1 MIMMNGIL
9 VACNDLDLRIHH
21 RSQMEA
27 AGLHRI
33 LELLHSFGHVPLDK
47 LLKIFQQTLDEDEKK
62 LRERLD
68 QEFLKDLRRPE
79 DVFRAIQAKTENLK
93 AKDYLLSTLQHLLL
107 IREDGPALTHYY
119 QLIDSIVADIV
130 LDKKLAGAEYRLGQ
144 SVERIIAQFNEADRL
159 QAVEDEAAEA
169 RAYALQL
176 KLEKDVLD
184 AEVAQ
189 GVDGLVG
196 KLKEQI
202 AQLEEKLQVSRA
214 NTSRLQGKLETQKAG
229 YEEQIAQLEAQIMEL
244 FRMLKEVGKGVEK
257 VFENSGG
264 MDRKTLIDNL
274 EKHLQRHKTISIL
287 EGRDKRRRKREGDTG
302 GFDESD
308 TEDDSASDSRNG
320 SLRRRHANSSVK
332 KHTKSTRLSEAQNGH
347 LSQFMDADDA
357 EAQEQLEQQ
366 FAAGANIVCATF
378 TVNCSF
384 FSLVSPSRSRRPR
397 EHEVSGGHQDDLAV
411 LAFSR
416 ISLHLWLLRMSSW
429 DTTTMTM
436 VRSLVR
442 VALRVLQRTL
452 SQHPLARLMVS
463 PVGV

>member
-33 LELLHSFGHVPLDK
+33 LELLRSFGHTPLDK

-68 QEFLKDLRRPE
+68 KDFLKDFRSPE
-79 DVFRAIQAKTENLK
+79 DVFKAVQAKTENLK

-119 QLIDSIVADIV
+119 QLIDSMVADVV
-130 LDKKLAGAEYRLGQ
+130 LDKKLAGAEQRLGQ

-176 KLEKDVLD
+176 KLEKDALD
-184 AEVAQ
+184 AEISQ

-196 KLKEQI
+196 KLKSQI
-202 AQLEEKLQVSRA
+202 AQLEEKLQVSRS
-214 NTSRLQGKLETQKAG
+214 NTSRLQGKLETQRIG

-244 FRMLKEVGKGVEK
+244 FRMLKEVGKGVEE

-264 MDRKTLIDNL
+264 MDRKNLIDNL

-287 EGRDKRRRKREGDTG
+287 EGRGKRRRKREGDAS

-308 TEDDSASDSRNG
+308 TEDDSASGSRNS
-320 SLRRRHANSSVK
+320 SLRRRPANSSVNK
-332 KHTKSTRLSEAQNGH
+332 RSKSTRLSEAQNGH

-366 FAAGANIVCATF
+366 FAAGANIVCATLCNK
-378 TVNCSF
+378 TSALSHL
-384 FSLVSPSRSRRPR
+384 SLRSGPAVLGSAESQRVAETTRRLSPSRGYLFTPGYFGCHHGTRR
-397 EHEVSGGHQDDLAV
+397 
-411 LAFSR
+411 
-416 ISLHLWLLRMSSW
+416 
-429 DTTTMTM
+429 
-436 VRSLVR
+436 
-442 VALRVLQRTL
+442 QR
-452 SQHPLARLMVS
+452 
-463 PVGV
+463 G

>member
-27 AGLHRI
+27 AGLHR
-33 LELLHSFGHVPLDK
+33 LLGLLHKFGHTPLDK
-47 LLKIFQQTLDEDEKK
+47 LLKIFQQTLDEDERK

-68 QEFLKDLRRPE
+68 QEFLKDFRSPE

-107 IREDGPALTHYY
+107 IREDGPALTRYY
-119 QLIDSIVADIV
+119 QLIDSLVADVV
-130 LDKKLAGAEYRLGQ
+130 LDKKLAGAEHRFGQ
-144 SVERIIAQFNEADRL
+144 PVEQIIARFNEADRL
-159 QAVEDEAAEA
+159 QTVEDEAAEA

-184 AEVAQ
+184 AEISQ

-202 AQLEEKLQVSRA
+202 ARLEEKLQVSR
-214 NTSRLQGKLETQKAG
+214 TSNARLQGRLETQRDG
-229 YEEQIAQLEAQIMEL
+229 YEEQIRQLEAQIMEL

-264 MDRKTLIDNL
+264 MDRKTLIGDL
-274 EKHLQRHKTISIL
+274 EKQLHRHKTISIL
-287 EGRDKRRRKREGDTG
+287 EGREKRNQKREGGADHLE
-302 GFDESD
+302 ESE
-308 TEDDSASDSRNG
+308 TEDDSGSGIRNG
-320 SLRRRHANSSVK
+320 SPRRRPANSSLK
-332 KHTKSTRLSEAQNGH
+332 KRTKSTRSSETQNGH

-366 FAAGANIVCATF
+366 FAAGVNTVCSIF
-378 TVNCSF
+378 CSKF
-384 FSLVSPSRSRRPR
+384 
-397 EHEVSGGHQDDLAV
+397 
-411 LAFSR
+411 
-416 ISLHLWLLRMSSW
+416 
-429 DTTTMTM
+429 
-436 VRSLVR
+436 VRSLIISHHPGPTI
-442 VALRVLQRTL
+442 LRSPK
-452 SQHPLARLMVS
+452 SQGNTKAIGWS
-463 PVGV
+463 PRSYGCIFTSGYFRCHYGPRRS

>member
-287 EGRDKRRRKREGDTG
+287 EGRDKRRRRREGDVN

-308 TEDDSASDSRNG
+308 TEDDSGGGSRND
-320 SLRRRHANSSVK
+320 SLRRRPANSSVK
-332 KHTKSTRLSEAQNGH
+332 KRTKSTRLSEAQNGH

-366 FAAGANIVCATF
+366 FAAGVNVVRATLCGESS
-378 TVNCSF
+378 V
-384 FSLVSPSRSRRPR
+384 FSDS
-397 EHEVSGGHQDDLAV
+397 
-411 LAFSR
+411 
-416 ISLHLWLLRMSSW
+416 SLHSGPTVLR
-429 DTTTMTM
+429 
-436 VRSLVR
+436 
-442 VALRVLQRTL
+442 
-452 SQHPLARLMVS
+452 S
-463 PVGV
+463 PKP

>member
-33 LELLHSFGHVPLDK
+33 LELLRSFGHTPLDK

-68 QEFLKDLRRPE
+68 QEFLKDFRSPE
-79 DVFRAIQAKTENLK
+79 DVFKAIQAKTENLK

-119 QLIDSIVADIV
+119 QLIDSMVADVV
-130 LDKKLAGAEYRLGQ
+130 LDKKLAGAENRLGQ

-159 QAVEDEAAEA
+159 QAVQDEAAEA

-176 KLEKDVLD
+176 KLEKDALD
-184 AEVAQ
+184 AEISQ

-196 KLKEQI
+196 KLKGEI

-214 NTSRLQGKLETQKAG
+214 NTSRLQGKLETQRLG

-244 FRMLKEVGKGVEK
+244 FRMLKEVGKGVEA

-264 MDRKTLIDNL
+264 MDRKNLIDNL

-287 EGRDKRRRKREGDTG
+287 EGRGKRKPKREGEAS

-308 TEDDSASDSRNG
+308 PEDDSASGSRNS
-320 SLRRRHANSSVK
+320 SLRRRPANSSMNK
-332 KHTKSTRLSEAQNGH
+332 RSKSKVLSEAQNGH

-366 FAAGANIVCATF
+366 FAAGTNIVCATLCGK
-378 TVNCSF
+378 TS
-384 FSLVSPSRSRRPR
+384 
-397 EHEVSGGHQDDLAV
+397 
-411 LAFSR
+411 AFS
-416 ISLHLWLLRMSSW
+416 HLSRCSGP
-429 DTTTMTM
+429 T
-436 VRSLVR
+436 
-442 VALRVLQRTL
+442 VLGSTECQGVTQATRRLPHSRGYLFPSGYFGCYHGTRRQR
-452 SQHPLARLMVS
+452 
-463 PVGV
+463 G

>member
-21 RSQMEA
+21 RSRMEA
-27 AGLHRI
+27 AGLRQI
-33 LELLHSFGHVPLDK
+33 LELLRAFGHAPLDR

-68 QEFLKDLRRPE
+68 QEFLKDLQSPE
-79 DVFRAIQAKTENLK
+79 DVFKAIRAKTENLK

-119 QLIDSIVADIV
+119 QLIDSIVADVV
-130 LDKKLAGAEYRLGQ
+130 LDKKLAGAEHRLGQ

-159 QAVEDEAAEA
+159 QTVEDEAAEA

-176 KLEKDVLD
+176 KLEKDALE
-184 AEVAQ
+184 AEVSQ

-214 NTSRLQGKLETQKAG
+214 NTARLQGKLETQKAG

-264 MDRKTLIDNL
+264 MDRRSLMDSL

-287 EGRDKRRRKREGDTG
+287 EGRDRQRRKREGDTS

-308 TEDDSASDSRNG
+308 TEGDSGGGSRNS
-320 SLRRRHANSSVK
+320 SLRRRPANSSVK
-332 KHTKSTRLSEAQNGH
+332 KHTKSTRVSEAQGGR

-366 FAAGANIVCATF
+366 FAAGANVVCDIIYIEASAF
-378 TVNCSF
+378 PQS
-384 FSLVSPSRSRRPR
+384 SL
-397 EHEVSGGHQDDLAV
+397 HSGPAV
-411 LAFSR
+411 LGSPKSQGITETARRCSPPR
-416 ISLHLWLLRMSSW
+416 GYLLTSGYFGRYHG
-429 DTTTMTM
+429 T
-436 VRSLVR
+436 RR
-442 VALRVLQRTL
+442 Q
-452 SQHPLARLMVS
+452 
-463 PVGV
+463 

>member
-27 AGLHRI
+27 AGLQRI
-33 LELLHSFGHVPLDK
+33 LELLRSFGHTPLDK
-47 LLKIFQQTLDEDEKK
+47 LLKIFQQTLDEDERM

-68 QEFLKDLRRPE
+68 HEFLKDLQNPE
-79 DVFRAIQAKTENLK
+79 DVFKAIQAKTENLK

-119 QLIDSIVADIV
+119 QLIDSIVADVV
-130 LDKKLAGAEYRLGQ
+130 LDKKLAGAEHRFGQ
-144 SVERIIAQFNEADRL
+144 SVERIIARFNEVDRL
-159 QAVEDEAAEA
+159 QAVEDDASEA

-176 KLEKDVLD
+176 KLEKDALD
-184 AEVAQ
+184 AEISQ
-189 GVDGLVG
+189 GADGLVG

-202 AQLEEKLQVSRA
+202 AHLEEKLQVSRA
-214 NTSRLQGKLETQKAG
+214 NTSRLQGKLATQKAG
-229 YEEQIAQLEAQIMEL
+229 YQEQIAQLEAQIMEL

-257 VFENSGG
+257 VLDNSGG
-264 MDRKTLIDNL
+264 MDRQTLMDNL

-287 EGRDKRRRKREGDTG
+287 EGRDNRRRKREGDAG

-308 TEDDSASDSRNG
+308 IEEAPTSGSRNS
-320 SLRRRHANSSVK
+320 SLRRRPANSSMK

-366 FAAGANIVCATF
+366 FAAGANVVCVILHRETA
-378 TVNCSF
+378 V
-384 FSLVSPSRSRRPR
+384 FSHPSLRSGPTLLGSTKSQGITETTRRFPSSRGCPFASSYFPGYHGSRR
-397 EHEVSGGHQDDLAV
+397 Q
-411 LAFSR
+411 
-416 ISLHLWLLRMSSW
+416 
-429 DTTTMTM
+429 
-436 VRSLVR
+436 
-442 VALRVLQRTL
+442 
-452 SQHPLARLMVS
+452 
-463 PVGV
+463 

>member
-33 LELLHSFGHVPLDK
+33 LEILGSFGHVPLDK

-79 DVFRAIQAKTENLK
+79 DVFKAIQVKTENLK
-93 AKDYLLSTLQHLLL
+93 AKDYFLSTLQHLLL

-119 QLIDSIVADIV
+119 QLIDSIVADVV
-130 LDKKLAGAEYRLGQ
+130 LDKKLAGAENRLGQ
-144 SVERIIAQFNEADRL
+144 SVERIIAQFNETDRL
-159 QAVEDEAAEA
+159 QAIEDEAAEA

-176 KLEKDVLD
+176 KLEKDALD
-184 AEVAQ
+184 AEVSQ

-196 KLKEQI
+196 RLKEQI

-214 NTSRLQGKLETQKAG
+214 NTARLQGKLETQRAG

-244 FRMLKEVGKGVEK
+244 FRMLKEAGKGVEK

-287 EGRDKRRRKREGDTG
+287 EGRDRRRRKREGDAS

-308 TEDDSASDSRNG
+308 TEDDPGGGSRNG
-320 SLRRRHANSSVK
+320 SLRRRPANSSVK
-332 KHTKSTRLSEAQNGH
+332 KRTKSTRSSEAQNGH

-366 FAAGANIVCATF
+366 FAAGANIVCAILCSRTF
-378 TVNCSF
+378 VFSDSSLHSDPTVLWSPKSQGIAEAAGWCPCSRGCLF
-384 FSLVSPSRSRRPR
+384 TSCYFGCHHRSRR
-397 EHEVSGGHQDDLAV
+397 Q
-411 LAFSR
+411 
-416 ISLHLWLLRMSSW
+416 
-429 DTTTMTM
+429 
-436 VRSLVR
+436 
-442 VALRVLQRTL
+442 
-452 SQHPLARLMVS
+452 
-463 PVGV
+463 

>member
-33 LELLHSFGHVPLDK
+33 LDTLRPFGHAPLDR
-47 LLKIFQQTLDEDEKK
+47 LLTIFQQTLDEDEKK

-79 DVFRAIQAKTENLK
+79 DVFNAIQAKTENLK
-93 AKDYLLSTLQHLLL
+93 ARDYFLSTLQHLLL

-119 QLIDSIVADIV
+119 QLIDSIVADVV
-130 LDKKLAGAEYRLGQ
+130 LDKKLAGAEHRLGQ
-144 SVERIIAQFNEADRL
+144 SVERIIAQFNETDRL

-176 KLEKDVLD
+176 KLEKDALD
-184 AEVAQ
+184 AEIAQ

-196 KLKEQI
+196 RLKEEI
-202 AQLEEKLQVSRA
+202 ARLEEKLEVSRA
-214 NTSRLQGKLETQKAG
+214 NTARLQGKLETQKAG

-244 FRMLKEVGKGVEK
+244 FRMLKEVGKGVENA
-257 VFENSGG
+257 FENSGG

-287 EGRDKRRRKREGDTG
+287 EGRDKRRRKREGDAI

-308 TEDDSASDSRNG
+308 TEDDSVGGPRNG
-320 SLRRRHANSSVK
+320 SLRRRLANSSVK
-332 KHTKSTRLSEAQNGH
+332 KRTKSTRSSEAQNGH

-366 FAAGANIVCATF
+366 FAAGANIVRATL
-378 TVNCSF
+378 CSETSV
-384 FSLVSPSRSRRPR
+384 FSDSSLHSDPTILGSPKSQGITETAGRRPPSRRFLFTFGYLGCYHGSRR
-397 EHEVSGGHQDDLAV
+397 Q
-411 LAFSR
+411 
-416 ISLHLWLLRMSSW
+416 
-429 DTTTMTM
+429 
-436 VRSLVR
+436 
-442 VALRVLQRTL
+442 
-452 SQHPLARLMVS
+452 
-463 PVGV
+463 

>member
-33 LELLHSFGHVPLDK
+33 LEILRPFGHAPLDK
-47 LLKIFQQTLDEDEKK
+47 LLTIFQQTLDEDEKK

-79 DVFRAIQAKTENLK
+79 DVFNAIQAKTENLK
-93 AKDYLLSTLQHLLL
+93 ARDYFLSTLQHLLL

-119 QLIDSIVADIV
+119 QLIDSIVADVV
-130 LDKKLAGAEYRLGQ
+130 LDKKLAGAEHRLGQ
-144 SVERIIAQFNEADRL
+144 SVERIIAQFNETDRL

-176 KLEKDVLD
+176 KLEKDALD
-184 AEVAQ
+184 AEISQ

-196 KLKEQI
+196 RLKEEI
-202 AQLEEKLQVSRA
+202 ARLEEKLEVSRA
-214 NTSRLQGKLETQKAG
+214 NTARLQGKLETQKAG

-244 FRMLKEVGKGVEK
+244 FRMLKEVGKGAEN
-257 VFENSGG
+257 VFENSGA

-287 EGRDKRRRKREGDTG
+287 EGRDRRRRKREGDAI

-308 TEDDSASDSRNG
+308 TEDDSVGGPRNG
-320 SLRRRHANSSVK
+320 SLRRRLGNSSAK
-332 KHTKSTRLSEAQNGH
+332 KRTKSTRSSEAQNGH

-366 FAAGANIVCATF
+366 FAAGANIVRATPRSE
-378 TVNCSF
+378 TSV
-384 FSLVSPSRSRRPR
+384 FSDS
-397 EHEVSGGHQDDLAV
+397 
-411 LAFSR
+411 
-416 ISLHLWLLRMSSW
+416 SLHS
-429 DTTTMTM
+429 DPT
-436 VRSLVR
+436 
-442 VALRVLQRTL
+442 VLGSPK
-452 SQHPLARLMVS
+452 SQGITETAGRCPCSRGFLFTSGYFGCYHGSR
-463 PVGV
+463 

>member
-9 VACNDLDLRIHH
+9 VGCNDLDIRIHH

-33 LELLHSFGHVPLDK
+33 LELLREFGHTPLDK

-68 QEFLKDLRRPE
+68 QEFLKDLRSPE
-79 DVFRAIQAKTENLK
+79 DVFKAIQAKTENLK

-119 QLIDSIVADIV
+119 QLIDSIVADVV
-130 LDKKLAGAEYRLGQ
+130 LDKKLAGAEHRLGQ

-159 QAVEDEAAEA
+159 QAIEDEAAEA

-184 AEVAQ
+184 AEISQ

-196 KLKEQI
+196 KLKGQI
-202 AQLEEKLQVSRA
+202 AQLEEKLAVSRA
-214 NTSRLQGKLETQKAG
+214 NTARLQGKLETQRAG

-257 VFENSGG
+257 VFENSGA
-264 MDRKTLIDNL
+264 MDRKSLIESL
-274 EKHLQRHKTISIL
+274 EKHLHRHKTISIL
-287 EGRDKRRRKREGDTG
+287 EGREKRKQRREGDVNG
-302 GFDESD
+302 LDESD
-308 TEDDSASDSRNG
+308 TEDDSGSGSRNG
-320 SLRRRHANSSVK
+320 SLRRRPANSSMK
-332 KHTKSTRLSEAQNGH
+332 KRAKSTRLSESQNGH

-366 FAAGANIVCATF
+366 FAAGVNIVRSIFCIK
-378 TVNCSF
+378 TVR
-384 FSLVSPSRSRRPR
+384 FSC
-397 EHEVSGGHQDDLAV
+397 
-411 LAFSR
+411 
-416 ISLHLWLLRMSSW
+416 
-429 DTTTMTM
+429 
-436 VRSLVR
+436 
-442 VALRVLQRTL
+442 
-452 SQHPLARLMVS
+452 
-463 PVGV
+463 

>member
-9 VACNDLDLRIHH
+9 VACNGLDLRIHH

-27 AGLHRI
+27 AGLHRV
-33 LELLHSFGHVPLDK
+33 LELLRAFGHTPLDK
-47 LLKIFQQTLDEDEKK
+47 LLKNFQQTLDEDEVK
-62 LRERLD
+62 LREHLD
-68 QEFLKDLRRPE
+68 QEFLKDLRSPE
-79 DVFRAIQAKTENLK
+79 DVFKAIQAKTENLK

-119 QLIDSIVADIV
+119 QLIDSIVADVV
-130 LDKKLAGAEYRLGQ
+130 LDKKLAGAEHRLGQ
-144 SVERIIAQFNEADRL
+144 SVERIIAQFNETDRL

-184 AEVAQ
+184 AEVSQ

-214 NTSRLQGKLETQKAG
+214 NTARLQGKLETQKAG

-244 FRMLKEVGKGVEK
+244 FRMLKEVGKGVEN

-264 MDRKTLIDNL
+264 MDRKTLIDSL
-274 EKHLQRHKTISIL
+274 EKHLHRHKTISIL
-287 EGRDKRRRKREGDTG
+287 EGRDKRRKRREGDANG
-302 GFDESD
+302 LEDSD
-308 TEDDSASDSRNG
+308 TEDDPGGGSRPG
-320 SLRRRHANSSVK
+320 SLRRRPANSSMK
-332 KHTKSTRLSEAQNGH
+332 KRTKSARLSETQNGH

-366 FAAGANIVCATF
+366 FAAGVNIVCSVF
-378 TVNCSF
+378 FPETVRF
-384 FSLVSPSRSRRPR
+384 PF
-397 EHEVSGGHQDDLAV
+397 
-411 LAFSR
+411 
-416 ISLHLWLLRMSSW
+416 
-429 DTTTMTM
+429 
-436 VRSLVR
+436 
-442 VALRVLQRTL
+442 
-452 SQHPLARLMVS
+452 
-463 PVGV
+463 